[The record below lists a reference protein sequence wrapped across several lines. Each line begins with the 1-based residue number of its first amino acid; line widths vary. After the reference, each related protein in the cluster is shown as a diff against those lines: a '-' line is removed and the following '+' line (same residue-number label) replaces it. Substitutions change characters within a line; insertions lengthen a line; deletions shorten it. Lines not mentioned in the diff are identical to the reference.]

1 MILGPPTAR
10 ARHSRFNGVM
20 KVLVVDGS
28 RDSRR
33 DTVDALAQLTNVIIL
48 GAVANVRT
56 ALHALA
62 DAPAD
67 VVVTGAVLPDG
78 DGAQLVERVR
88 RLTRAPSI
96 VVVADAPTE
105 EQRNRYLAAG
115 ADRFVDRGA
124 GMQELQDALL
134 GLGRGRGSVIS
145 EMDTLRLL
153 GRMTAGTVHDLNNY
167 LAAAEGCVALLT
179 RHPDDPSLWTQLR
192 AALGAM
198 ARINGTLLGYARGVT
213 PSPSSIDL
221 GSVVR
226 ETLAVCGRLIPSNVR
241 LTMDIMEGLRPVR
254 GVASELEQLVLN
266 LVINACDAMP
276 DGGALH
282 VAVTRTAAAAVLL
295 RVADSG
301 SGLDTRSRDRGGL
314 GLSIVHAVVERHAG
328 AVQFASRPGGGTVVD
343 VVLPA

>member
-1 MILGPPTAR
+1 MLI
-10 ARHSRFNGVM
+10 
-20 KVLVVDGS
+20 VDGS
-28 RDSRR
+28 RESRR
-33 DTVDALAQLTNVIIL
+33 DTVDALAQLTNVVIL

-67 VVVTGAVLPDG
+67 VVVTGAELPDG

-96 VVVADAPTE
+96 VVVSDAPTE
-105 EQRNRYLAAG
+105 EQRSRYLAAG
-115 ADRFVDRGA
+115 ADRFVDRAG

-134 GLGRGRGSVIS
+134 GLGRGRNTVIP
-145 EMDTLRLL
+145 EPDRLRLL
-153 GRMTAGTVHDLNNY
+153 GRMTSGTVHDLNNY

-179 RHPDDPSLWTQLR
+179 RHPNDPTLWTQLR

-198 ARINGTLLGYARGVT
+198 GRINSTLLGYAHGRT
-213 PSPSSIDL
+213 PPPSSIDM
-221 GSVVR
+221 GHVVR
-226 ETLAVCGRLIPSNVR
+226 ETLAACARLVPSNIK
-241 LTMDIMEGLRPVR
+241 LTMDIMDGLRPVR

-301 SGLDTRSRDRGGL
+301 SGLETRSRDRGGL
-314 GLSIVHAVVERHAG
+314 GLSIVHSVVERHAG
-328 AVQFASRPGGGTVVD
+328 AVQFSVRPGGGTIVD